1 MSYKLPDP
9 GWPREK
15 KFRYAVERLK
25 AESTRD
31 QETTVDYWLAGVV
44 INDIRKDRKANREW
58 VAYLAANGLT
68 RTRAHHAAQIAT
80 AFKSRE
86 ELAGLT
92 KTDARRAAAVKIRQ
106 DREAA
111 RLARGLPPRPP
122 ALPRPVPLVKSV
134 EVNPENAWAILEQA
148 AELVEASAM
157 EARNT
162 TLDPEIVKDVAKRLR
177 GVLEHLEHLEPLEPP
192 SSRRR
197 RRPRPRNRSG
207 SIPPGQRSG
216 RGRRPA
222 SQSRRG
228 RRSDRRPRMARAGP
242 PPSTT
247 NAALAIDQPAG

>member
-1 MSYKLPDP
+1 MTYKLPDP
-9 GWPREK
+9 GWPMGK
-15 KFRYAVERLK
+15 KFEYAVARLK
-25 AESTRD
+25 AESARD
-31 QETTVDYWLAGVV
+31 QETTVDYWLAGVM

-80 AFKSRE
+80 AFEGPE

-122 ALPRPVPLVKSV
+122 KPVPLIKRV

-148 AELVEASAM
+148 AELVETSAM

-162 TLDPEIVKDVAKRLR
+162 TPDLEIVKLVFDTNFLTPFV
-177 GVLEHLEHLEPLEPP
+177 
-192 SSRRR
+192 SR
-197 RRPRPRNRSG
+197 
-207 SIPPGQRSG
+207 
-216 RGRRPA
+216 
-222 SQSRRG
+222 
-228 RRSDRRPRMARAGP
+228 
-242 PPSTT
+242 T
-247 NAALAIDQPAG
+247 

>member
-1 MSYKLPDP
+1 MPYKLPDP

-15 KFRYAVERLK
+15 KFKYAVERLK

-31 QETTVDYWLAGVV
+31 QETTVDYWLAGVM

-80 AFKSRE
+80 AFTSRE

-111 RLARGLPPRPP
+111 RLAKGLPPAAPKPP
-122 ALPRPVPLVKSV
+122 KPVPLVKSV
-134 EVNPENAWAILEQA
+134 EVTPENAWAILEQA

-162 TLDPEIVKDVAKRLR
+162 TTDPEIVKEVAKRLR
-177 GVLEHLEHLEPLEPP
+177 GVLEHLEPLIPKAAPKAKADSASKPKRSYP
-192 SSRRR
+192 SGAAKRARK
-197 RRPRPRNRSG
+197 
-207 SIPPGQRSG
+207 
-216 RGRRPA
+216 A
-222 SQSRRG
+222 
-228 RRSDRRPRMARAGP
+228 ARAAGQEK
-242 PPSTT
+242 
-247 NAALAIDQPAG
+247 AAK

>member
-1 MSYKLPDP
+1 V
-9 GWPREK
+9 
-15 KFRYAVERLK
+15 ARLQ

-31 QETTVDYWLAGVV
+31 QETTVDYWLAGVM

-58 VAYLAANGLT
+58 VAYLKANGLT

-92 KTDARRAAAVKIRQ
+92 KTDARRAAAVKIRR

-111 RLARGLPPRPP
+111 RLARSLPPAPPRPP
-122 ALPRPVPLVKSV
+122 KPVPLVRSV
-134 EVNPENAWAILEQA
+134 EVTPENALAILEQA

-177 GVLEHLEHLEPLEPP
+177 GVLEHLEPLIPKAKAKAAPVSRPKRVQLSGAEK
-192 SSRRR
+192 RRR
-197 RRPRPRNRSG
+197 KAARLAEQEKAGTST
-207 SIPPGQRSG
+207 
-216 RGRRPA
+216 
-222 SQSRRG
+222 SR
-228 RRSDRRPRMARAGP
+228 
-242 PPSTT
+242 
-247 NAALAIDQPAG
+247 